1 MISSWGYNFRIAA
14 EAIFQN
20 KVRSIL
26 TSLGIIFGVASVI
39 AMLAIGSGAENEILE
54 KMKLL
59 GTNNIIIK
67 PFDKEK
73 MEEIQKEEEAEETS
87 SEKKSSG
94 NKFSP
99 GLTLADMN
107 AIKSIVPEISL
118 IAPEIITELT
128 AINAGLKREINLV
141 GVNHDYFTVNNF
153 NIVEGSGFSKISFDN
168 SENVCV
174 IGSGVRNKLFP
185 TENPLGKSIKCGEQW
200 LIVVGVINE
209 KAISKENIQNL
220 GIRDYNLDVYVPIST
235 VLMRFNNRS
244 LVTKA
249 DLQRRSRRGQDEEE
263 VNYHQLDKL
272 TIAFNSSEYVQS
284 SVDIIRRILERRHN
298 TVRDF
303 EIIVPEL
310 LLEQEQST
318 KRIFNIV
325 LGAIASISLIV
336 GGIGIMN
343 IMLASVLERTKE
355 IGIRKAVGAKRID
368 ILLQFLSEAVAI
380 SVSGGI
386 IGIILG
392 VSASLLIESLTE
404 IKTIVSPFSVI
415 LSFFVSISVGLI
427 FGITPARRAS
437 MEDTIDL
444 LRYE

>member
-1 MISSWGYNFRIAA
+1 MIAGWGYNFKIAA

-20 KVRSIL
+20 KMRSML

-39 AMLAIGSGAENEILE
+39 AMLAIGSGAEQEILE

-67 PFDKEK
+67 PYDKKK
-73 MEEIQKEEEAEETS
+73 MEEIKKDEESAEGS
-87 SEKKSSG
+87 SEKKEAAD
-94 NKFSP
+94 KFSP
-99 GLTLADMN
+99 GLTISDMN
-107 AIKSIVPEISL
+107 AIKSVVPGISHVSPEIL
-118 IAPEIITELT
+118 QEVT
-128 AINAGLKREINLV
+128 AIKSGLKREISIV
-141 GVNHDYFTVNNF
+141 GIMQDYFEVNNF
-153 NIVEGSGFSKISFDN
+153 RIIEGTQFAEKSFEN
-168 SENVCV
+168 SENVCI
-174 IGSGVRNKLFP
+174 IGSGIMKKLFP
-185 TENPLGKSIKCGEQW
+185 TENPIGNTLKCGNEW
-200 LIVVGVINE
+200 MTVIGVINE
-209 KAISKENIQNL
+209 KVISKENIQNL
-220 GIRDYNLDVYVPIST
+220 GIRDYNLDVYIPIST
-235 VLMRFNNRS
+235 MLMRYNNRS
-244 LVTKA
+244 NVTKS
-249 DLQRRSRRGQDEEE
+249 DLQRRSSRDDETDDD
-263 VNYHQLDKL
+263 NYHQLDNL
-272 TIAFNSSEYVQS
+272 TVTFSSSKDVQT
-284 SVDIIRRILERRHN
+284 SVDIIRRLLERRHN
-298 TVRDF
+298 TVKDF

-380 SVSGGI
+380 SITGGV

-392 VSASLLIESLTE
+392 VSAGFLIEGLTD

-437 MEDTIDL
+437 LQEPIDL